1 MTSSFKKFYLVE
13 EREYDRLSRPL
24 AIKSELNWKRPIE
37 IRAKN
42 EDSRSMKSILTDET
56 LPDDLKSKSYNQ
68 SLTRFINMKTSL
80 EPQSIGEKSTEQQQ
94 QPVQQQHSA
103 VKKKQKKKKKKKII
117 IRHSPIRLRK
127 NIKKRKFDDTIWTE
141 F

>member
-1 MTSSFKKFYLVE
+1 MKSSFKKFYLVE

-24 AIKSELNWKRPIE
+24 AIKTELNWKRPIE

-42 EDSRSMKSILTDET
+42 EDSRSMKSILADES
-56 LPDDLKSKSYNQ
+56 LADDLKSKSYNQ

-80 EPQSIGEKSTEQQQ
+80 DPQSIGEKSTEQHQQPEQQ
-94 QPVQQQHSA
+94 QQQQHSV
-103 VKKKQKKKKKKKII
+103 VKKKKKKKKII